1 MNHKK
6 QSLED
11 HSARDRVLKAAIHL
25 FTQRGFAATTVR
37 EIVEAAGVTKPILY
51 YYFGN
56 KEGIYLEILKG
67 VTKVYHEILEKG
79 LRYEGSPSQKIRDF
93 GRDCYRNFEQLLSE
107 ARLLHSIYYGPPQG
121 APHFDFEVF
130 HKKFEQTVKSL
141 VQQAVRAGEV
151 SSRHADSLAL
161 AVMAVI
167 NLANES
173 QMIKSGQPLGDEGLE
188 RILAWLLQLSSPL
201 KMTSGP
207 ASRQDTPAIRME
219 GRKKHAAKNR

>member
-6 QSLED
+6 QSFED

-25 FTQRGFAATTVR
+25 FTQRGYAATTVR

-79 LRYEGSPSQKIRDF
+79 LRYEGSPSKKIRDF
-93 GRDCYRNFEQLLSE
+93 GRDCYRNFQQLLAE
-107 ARLLHSIYYGPPQG
+107 ARLMHSIYYGPPQG

-130 HKKFEQTVKSL
+130 HNKFEQTVKSL
-141 VQQAVRAGEV
+141 VQQAVRAKEV
-151 SSRHADSLAL
+151 SSRHADSLVL
-161 AVMAVI
+161 AVVAVI

-173 QMIKSGQPLGDEGLE
+173 QMIKSGKPLGDEGLE
-188 RILAWLLQLSSPL
+188 RILAWLLQLSSPPKIAL
-201 KMTSGP
+201 GP
-207 ASRQDTPAIRME
+207 PNCQDTPVKRME
-219 GRKKHAAKNR
+219 GRKKNAVKSR